1 MMIST
6 SRTDSSRPIVAPQRA
21 SRVGANLLLGL
32 ATIGIGIPAQI
43 PAQAENINHLQ
54 QLLSTK
60 ACTSCDLQGAGLVM
74 ANLPKVQLSKANLE
88 GANLSRSNLQG
99 ADLRGSNLMGA
110 SLYGANLGGADLRG
124 ADLRGADLRNAY
136 LGRANLTGAY
146 LDQANL
152 YGAIGLPSTIA
163 NADTYQTWGLYASQR
178 SRHQEAIDYYNQ
190 AIALNPKAAPSYLG
204 RSLSLSVLGD
214 TAPAIKDAQQAEALF
229 KAQNNPEG
237 AQAATD
243 TRIALEQSLNP
254 EIVKGGNGAKPS
266 SGSSGGS
273 SGGGGGGFFSRIL
286 NSVVP
291 LMLKFVGL

>member
-1 MMIST
+1 MIST
-6 SRTDSSRPIVAPQRA
+6 PRTDSSRPMAFAQRA
-21 SRVGANLLLGL
+21 SRVSATLLLGF
-32 ATIGIGIPAQI
+32 ATIGI
-43 PAQAENINHLQ
+43 PAQAENLNQLQ

-60 ACTSCDLQGAGLVM
+60 ACISCDLQGAGLVM

-110 SLYGANLGGADLRG
+110 SLYGANLGGANLRG

-136 LGRANLTGAY
+136 LGRADLTGAF

-214 TAPAIKDAQQAEALF
+214 MAPALQDAQQAESLF

-237 AQAATD
+237 VQAAAD
-243 TRIALEQSLNP
+243 TRLALEQSLNP
-254 EIVKGGNGAKPS
+254 ETVKGGSGARTGGGTQG
-266 SGSSGGS
+266 GSSGGS
-273 SGGGGGGFFSRIL
+273 SGGVGGFFKGLL

-291 LMLKFVGL
+291 LMMKFVGL

>member
-6 SRTDSSRPIVAPQRA
+6 PRTDSSRPRAAAKRA
-21 SRVGANLLLGL
+21 SRVGATLLLGW
-32 ATIGIGIPAQI
+32 AAIGI
-43 PAQAENINHLQ
+43 PAQAENLNQLQ

-88 GANLSRSNLQG
+88 GANLSRANLQG

-110 SLYGANLGGADLRG
+110 SLYGANLGGANLRG

-136 LGRANLTGAY
+136 LGRADLTGAF

-152 YGAIGLPSTIA
+152 YGAIGLPSTVA

-178 SRHQEAIDYYNQ
+178 SRHQEAIEYYNQ
-190 AIALNPKAAPSYLG
+190 AIALNPQAAPSYLG

-214 TAPAIKDAQQAEALF
+214 TAPALQDAQQAEALF
-229 KAQNNPEG
+229 TTQKNPEG
-237 AQAATD
+237 AKAAAD
-243 TRIALEQSLNP
+243 TRLALEQSINP
-254 EIVKGGNGAKPS
+254 TTVKG
-266 SGSSGGS
+266 SGSARNGGGTQGG
-273 SGGGGGGFFSRIL
+273 SGGGGGGFFRSLL

-291 LMLKFVGL
+291 LMMKFVGL

>member
-6 SRTDSSRPIVAPQRA
+6 SRTDRSRPMTSRQPVR
-21 SRVGANLLLGL
+21 RVGANLLLGL
-32 ATIGIGIPAQI
+32 ATIGIGIPAQ
-43 PAQAENINHLQ
+43 AENINHLQ

-60 ACTSCDLQGAGLVM
+60 SCTSCELQGAGLVM

-110 SLYGANLGGADLRG
+110 SLYGANLGGANLRG

-136 LGRANLTGAY
+136 LGRADLTGAF

-152 YGAIGLPSTIA
+152 YGAIGLPSTVA

-214 TAPAIKDAQQAEALF
+214 TAPALQDAQQAEALF
-229 KAQNNPEG
+229 KAQNNLEG
-237 AQAATD
+237 VKAAAD
-243 TRIALEQSLNP
+243 TRLALEQSLNP
-254 EIVKGGNGAKPS
+254 ETVKGGKGAKTS
-266 SGSSGGS
+266 SGSGGS
-273 SGGGGGGFFSRIL
+273 SGGGGGFFTRIL